1 MLFCFFEENPVF
13 VLQLKKV
20 VVEAGLD
27 EWIC

>member
-1 MLFCFFEENPVF
+1 MSFCFFEENSMF
-13 VLQLKKV
+13 VLQLREV

>member
-13 VLQLKKV
+13 VLQLKEV

-27 EWIC
+27 EWIY